1 MGKRMFFWFICLLL
15 ASSLNAQETNPKKPN
30 SPKPRVFASLSN
42 TDLIML
48 LQHEYETAELLG
60 PGESNTN
67 YFYDIVVEEFLY
79 RRDIETI
86 PLLLLRVNDNSPVV
100 EQEEGKA
107 WIWKSKYDT
116 PVLVKFKARFTLY
129 RLLDSEDYRQMIGF
143 NSDGDVDLER
153 AFRYYKENKETIKGR
168 LKKLQT
174 LEEIQKEMY
183 QKLKTTE
190 QKTNK

>member
-1 MGKRMFFWFICLLL
+1 MFFCLIFLVI
-15 ASSLNAQETNPKKPN
+15 AFSLDAQETNQKKPK
-30 SPKPRVFASLSN
+30 SSKPRVFASLSN

-48 LQHEYETAELLG
+48 LQYEYETAELIG
-60 PGESNTN
+60 PPEENTN
-67 YFYDIVVEEFLY
+67 HFYDIVVEEFLY
-79 RRDIETI
+79 RRDIESI
-86 PLLLLRVNDNSPVV
+86 PLLLLRANDNTPVV

-143 NSDGDVDLER
+143 NADGDVDLEK
-153 AFRYYKENKETIKGR
+153 AFRYYKENKEAIKGR

-183 QKLKTTE
+183 QKLQTGD
-190 QKTNK
+190 QKNFSK